1 MIQVF
6 IKCMSWVI
14 LLLGTLSFC
23 QGQQTVQGTVTDKK
37 KQPLLGA
44 NVFIEG
50 TYDGTVTDDKGQ
62 FSFTTDQQGA
72 VMLQISYLTHE
83 TLKLPITLPISAP
96 LNIVLKQQVNV
107 LDAVVISAG
116 QMEAG
121 DKSRV

>member
-1 MIQVF
+1 
-6 IKCMSWVI
+6 MSWVI